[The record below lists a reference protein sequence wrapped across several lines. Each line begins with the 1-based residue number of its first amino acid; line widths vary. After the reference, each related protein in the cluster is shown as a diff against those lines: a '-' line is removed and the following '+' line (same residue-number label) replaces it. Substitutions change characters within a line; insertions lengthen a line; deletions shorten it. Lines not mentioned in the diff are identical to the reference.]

1 MVRILCRNHLP
12 SKGRPALHPIK
23 TFTQVGLVG
32 LADHPHRIPVEKWY
46 SIAFQKA
53 NAMFCEGV
61 CCDSVPAV
69 EQGFNVTKEARHSA
83 AASARLAGVRAASH
97 AAAALPFPNV
107 SRAKWLAEG
116 FKPMLGSLPANQ
128 LLKS

>member
-1 MVRILCRNHLP
+1 MTLEI
-12 SKGRPALHPIK
+12 
-23 TFTQVGLVG
+23 
-32 LADHPHRIPVEKWY
+32 AD
-46 SIAFQKA
+46 
-53 NAMFCEGV
+53 AMFSEGL
-61 CCDSVPAV
+61 CCDSLLAV

-83 AASARLAGVRAASH
+83 AASANIASRTRLAGVRAASH